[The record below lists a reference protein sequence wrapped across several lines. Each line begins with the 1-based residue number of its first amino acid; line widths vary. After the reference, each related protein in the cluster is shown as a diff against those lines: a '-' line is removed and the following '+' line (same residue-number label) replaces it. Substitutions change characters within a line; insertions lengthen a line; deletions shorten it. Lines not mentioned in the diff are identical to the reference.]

1 MARPFDPRNVGSTE
15 RRAPTESQDLILE
28 LDDTYTDS
36 SIGSQD
42 QANQAEELTYVDIDT
57 FLATF

>member
-1 MARPFDPRNVGSTE
+1 MAPWAPRSPPE
-15 RRAPTESQDLILE
+15 PQDLILE

-36 SIGSQD
+36 SIRSQD